1 LKLEKELRKVEEIE
15 YKSKLDPFTE
25 YVDTFIQRL
34 PRYTVKVKNWKTK
47 KKPLSDT
54 PIKAHLNG
62 QYYVGVLGKWYPEYS
77 ILDIDNVAQEEAERI
92 REQLGLDELN
102 SMLQTSESSNSYHI
116 LLRPSYNNKPPTI
129 RLLQDTFKTFGKQNN
144 IEIYPQAN
152 RTIRLPFGYRQNCLD
167 FEYIDLKD
175 WKEKLNWFL
184 KLDDFNLS
192 DIPYQQPELDLTYEN
207 PGRPDVSQEGGYL
220 LQYGLQIK
228 NSRHEAQFKML
239 YNLWRRNIPYS
250 QAINIVWQTIK
261 NKHNG
266 FSKDIINNPGIVE
279 KEIIRQAGRIY
290 DTYEHTYI
298 YPDETHNGH
307 NGYITKK
314 DIETIVGL
322 SKANLPRMRF
332 LYNLVKYCYPRRYRN
347 FINVHSD
354 KLRQWSKK
362 NYLRYLDELTSLQVL
377 KRADTYLV
385 DKFSKSINLNW
396 SYKSPLNAILED
408 SRAPETLE
416 ATIRLSYEPEE
427 FRELLVKAGSER
439 TNAIKSVKGI
449 YEGVKKVAT

>member
-1 LKLEKELRKVEEIE
+1 MKLEKELRKVEEIE

-77 ILDIDNVAQEEAERI
+77 ILDIDNVTIEEAERI
-92 REQLGLDELN
+92 RDELGLDTEN
-102 SMLQTSESSNSYHI
+102 SMLCSSENSGSYHI
-116 LLRPSYNNKPPTI
+116 LIRPSYNNRPPTI
-129 RLLQDTFKTFGKQNN
+129 RLLQDTFKLFGKQNK

-152 RTIRLPFGYRQNCLD
+152 RTIRLPFGHRQNCLD

-207 PGRPDVSQEGGYL
+207 PGRPDVFQEGGYL
-220 LQYGLQIK
+220 LQNGLQIK

-250 QAINIVWQTIK
+250 QAINIIWQTIK

-266 FSKDIINNPGIVE
+266 FSRDIINNPGIVE
-279 KEIIRQAGRIY
+279 QEIIRQAGRIY

-307 NGYITKK
+307 NGYISKA
-314 DIETIVGL
+314 DIPDIVRL

-332 LYNLVKYCYPRRYRN
+332 LYSLVKYCYPRKDRR
-347 FINVHSD
+347 FVNVHSD
-354 KLRQWSKK
+354 KLKEWSIH
-362 NYLRYLDELTSLQVL
+362 NYLKYLDELIKLEIV
-377 KRADTYLV
+377 KRGDAYQI
-385 DKFSKSINLNW
+385 DKFSKSINIKWNFRD
-396 SYKSPLNAILED
+396 SSNAILD
-408 SRAPETLE
+408 DNRAPDTLE
-416 ATIRLSYEPEE
+416 NTIRLSYAPEE
-427 FRELLVKAGSER
+427 FKELLKGAGSER
-439 TNAIKSVKGI
+439 HTAIKTVERIYKG
-449 YEGVKKVAT
+449 

>member
-77 ILDIDNVAQEEAERI
+77 ILDIDNIAQEEVEKI
-92 REQLGLDELN
+92 RDSLKLDSSN
-102 SMLQTSESSNSYHI
+102 SMLYSSESPNSFHVLI
-116 LLRPSYNNKPPTI
+116 RPSYNSRPPTI
-129 RLLQDTFKTFGKQNN
+129 RLLQDTFKMFGKQNN

-207 PGRPDVSQEGGYL
+207 PGRPDVFQEGSYL

-266 FSKDIINNPGIVE
+266 LSRDIINNPGAVE
-279 KEIIRQAGRIY
+279 KEIIRQAARIY

-314 DIETIVGL
+314 DIADIVRINT
-322 SKANLPRMRF
+322 SLPRMRF
-332 LYNLVKYCYPRRYRN
+332 LYSLVKYCYPRRYRN
-347 FINVHSD
+347 FINIHSD
-354 KLRQWSKK
+354 KLREWSTE
-362 NYLRYLDELTSLQVL
+362 NYLKYLEELRGII
-377 KRADTYLV
+377 KRGDAYQV
-385 DKFSKSINLNW
+385 DKFSKSIKIDW
-396 SYKSPLNAILED
+396 KFRDSKNAILNDGISPDSFED
-408 SRAPETLE
+408 
-416 ATIRLSYEPEE
+416 TIKLSYRPEE
-427 FRELLVKAGSER
+427 FKELLKEAGSER
-439 TNAIKSVKGI
+439 HTAIKTVERIYKG
-449 YEGVKKVAT
+449 